1 VSGAAAESASALPDL
16 AEAAAPIG
24 GTHLRKSTIFLWVLA
39 GQAALAGAFAGHAV
53 WARGAA
59 EEPRE
64 RTRAVV
70 RSYRL
75 TDLNLFNEARYT
87 RHLSQADL
95 HTAFQDHP
103 SSLEHFPSGSLVR
116 PRPPGGSEG
125 R

>member
-1 VSGAAAESASALPDL
+1 MRKSGIFFRVLAVQAAVAAAF
-16 AEAAAPIG
+16 AA
-24 GTHLRKSTIFLWVLA
+24 HS
-39 GQAALAGAFAGHAV
+39 V

-59 EEPRE
+59 GEPRE

-70 RSYRL
+70 RSYQL

-103 SSLEHFPSGSLVR
+103 ASLEHFPSGALVR
-116 PRPPGGSEG
+116 PRPPAGPDGG

>member
-1 VSGAAAESASALPDL
+1 M
-16 AEAAAPIG
+16 
-24 GTHLRKSTIFLWVLA
+24 RKSDAFLLVLA
-39 GQAALAGAFAGHAV
+39 GQLALAGAFAGHALV
-53 WARGAA
+53 VGRGAA
-59 EEPRE
+59 APRE
-64 RTRAVV
+64 RSLEVAR
-70 RSYRL
+70 RFQL

-116 PRPPGGSEG
+116 PRPPGGAEG